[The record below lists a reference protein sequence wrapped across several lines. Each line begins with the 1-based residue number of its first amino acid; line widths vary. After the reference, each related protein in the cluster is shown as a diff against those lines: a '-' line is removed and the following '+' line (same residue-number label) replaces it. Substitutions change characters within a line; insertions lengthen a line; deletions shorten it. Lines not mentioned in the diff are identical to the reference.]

1 MSKIVQSGGFL
12 GTLLES
18 LLKTGVLLSKL
29 KNKKLKP
36 LVKRVLIPLE
46 LAVAAS
52 VANAG
57 IHKNILGLRKQNWS
71 FQIKKM
77 KDTM

>member
-18 LLKTGVLLSKL
+18 LLKSGVLLRKL

-57 IHKNILGLRKQNWS
+57 IHKNILGLRKQN
-71 FQIKKM
+71 
-77 KDTM
+77 

>member
-1 MSKIVQSGGFL
+1 MSKIVQSGGFP

-18 LLKTGVLLSKL
+18 LLKTGVLLRKL

-57 IHKNILGLRKQNWS
+57 IHKNILGLRKQN
-71 FQIKKM
+71 
-77 KDTM
+77 

>member
-18 LLKTGVLLSKL
+18 LLKTGVLLRKL
-29 KNKKLKP
+29 KNKKLRP

-57 IHKNILGLRKQNWS
+57 IHKNILGLRKQN
-71 FQIKKM
+71 
-77 KDTM
+77 

>member
-18 LLKTGVLLSKL
+18 LLKTGVLLRKL
-29 KNKKLKP
+29 QNKKLKP

-57 IHKNILGLRKQNWS
+57 IHKNILGLRKQN
-71 FQIKKM
+71 
-77 KDTM
+77 

>member
-18 LLKTGVLLSKL
+18 LLKTGVLLRKL

-57 IHKNILGLRKQNWS
+57 IHKNILGLRKQN
-71 FQIKKM
+71 
-77 KDTM
+77 